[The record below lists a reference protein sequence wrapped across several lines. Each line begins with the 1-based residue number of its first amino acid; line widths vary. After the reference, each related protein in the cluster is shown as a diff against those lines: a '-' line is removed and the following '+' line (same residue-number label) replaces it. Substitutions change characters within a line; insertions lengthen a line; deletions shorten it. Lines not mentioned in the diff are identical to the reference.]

1 MDGASPPH
9 RTDEDRHA
17 PPAWRDYAVAIV
29 LTLLVTGLLAAWDFG
44 SLYGDAVYY
53 KSLFPDGQAPALP
66 QLFYIV
72 RTESYGWFLLSPII
86 GIIGQAFLFQ
96 RGRWLLASSIHV
108 PAALICAITN
118 GALWIWLTGQHDE
131 WYRAIEIPRVS
142 SALVKYAVLIA
153 VINAVAYHRAYRQRE
168 LRASTLQAQLART
181 QLQMLQMQLRPHF
194 LFNTLN
200 AISTLLHRDPDAAD
214 SMISRLSELLRA
226 SLAAKDIQEVRL
238 RAELEYL
245 DRYLEIEQVRFGDRL
260 EIVRDIAEDTLDTY
274 LPNLI
279 LQPLIENAIKHGL
292 GGKTGGGR
300 ITIRSRR
307 DGSQL
312 TLEVEDDGVGLPAGE
327 ATPPFGIGLS
337 NTQARLKQL
346 YGTNGVMELRNHA
359 GEGLTVRLTM
369 PAHNMPAL
377 EQISEADRPE
387 ETDDG

>member
-1 MDGASPPH
+1 MNGASPPLLN
-9 RTDEDRHA
+9 DEERHA
-17 PPAWRDYAVAIV
+17 PPAWRDYAVAV
-29 LTLLVTGLLAAWDFG
+29 GLTFIVTGLLAAWDFG

-72 RTESYGWFLLSPII
+72 RTESYGWFLLSPVV

-118 GALWIWLTGQHDE
+118 GALWIWLTGRSDE
-131 WYRAIEIPRVS
+131 WYLAIEVTRVS

-153 VINAVAYHRAYRQRE
+153 VINGVAYHRTYRQRE

-200 AISTLLHRDPDAAD
+200 AISTLLYRDPDAAD

-260 EIVRDIAEDTLDTY
+260 EIVRDVGEDTLDTY

-292 GGKTGGGR
+292 GGRSGGGR
-300 ITIRSRR
+300 ITIRARR
-307 DGSQL
+307 DRTQL
-312 TLEVEDDGVGLPAGE
+312 ILEVEDDGVGLPERE
-327 ATPPFGIGLS
+327 ALPPFGVGLS
-337 NTQARLKQL
+337 NTRARLEQL
-346 YGTNGVMELRNHA
+346 YGANGTMDLLNRE
-359 GEGLTVRLTM
+359 GEGLTVRLTI
-369 PAHNMPAL
+369 PAHTMPAL
-377 EQISEADRPE
+377 DQMSERNASRE
-387 ETDDG
+387 DDNA